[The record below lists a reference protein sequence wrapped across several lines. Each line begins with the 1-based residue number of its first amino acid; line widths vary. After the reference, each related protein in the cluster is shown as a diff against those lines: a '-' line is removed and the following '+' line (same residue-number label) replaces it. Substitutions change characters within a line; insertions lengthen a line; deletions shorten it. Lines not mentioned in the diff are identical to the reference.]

1 MPALHCHVEHRRDIR
16 PQTLANPYSP
26 PDPSTESILSE
37 VERSRDDSLE
47 LRMIMEVIE
56 EILFAEKRQHQQQ
69 IRKVKKLTFIFVRD

>member
-1 MPALHCHVEHRRDIR
+1 MEM
-16 PQTLANPYSP
+16 LAYPYLQ
-26 PDPSTESILSE
+26 PDPSAEFILSE

-69 IRKVKKLTFIFVRD
+69 IRKVKKLTFFLSGIDRRRG